1 MPFQP
6 VKNLRPSAQSADGL
20 PPVRKPSKII
30 VPFAEARHW
39 RAGGD
44 YMLTQ
49 KMDGRFEAREVL
61 GPESRVL
68 GLLAGE
74 RMANGEFWAFDILTH
89 SGQDV
94 RGLPMRERWRLLTQ
108 DFRHKTQD
116 FSGIVPTGLGG
127 EWVEHILATGGE
139 GVCAKHLDAPYGE
152 MFVCKR
158 VQVFYCR
165 VIGKDDSTGS
175 VELERL
181 ELGARSLNLE
191 SELLTPNFQLQTSPA
206 GRMPLRGNKFE
217 QVRIGSIL
225 KVEAFGLTEKGLLRE
240 ARPDKDTPTSWLV
253 KF

>member
-1 MPFQP
+1 M
-6 VKNLRPSAQSADGL
+6 NPSEKLAAISGNSRKT
-20 PPVRKPSKII
+20 PVRKPSKIL

-44 YMLTQ
+44 FLLQQ
-49 KMDGRFEAREVL
+49 KMDGCFAPLDADGWRIV
-61 GPESRVL
+61 
-68 GLLAGE
+68 GE
-74 RMANGEFWAFDILTH
+74 RMRDGRFVAFDCLVAAGEDITRR
-89 SGQDV
+89 ST
-94 RGLPMRERWRLLTQ
+94 RERWAALNQWFSTRQNAGFQ
-108 DFRHKTQD
+108 DFK
-116 FSGIVPTGLGG
+116 IELVPTGLGG

-175 VELERL
+175 VELERFVFDSGFDVQGSTVQGFAGL
-181 ELGARSLNLE
+181 EARA
-191 SELLTPNFQLQTSPA
+191 A

-217 QVRIGSIL
+217 MVRIGSVL

-240 ARPDKDTPTSWLV
+240 ARPDKDAPGSWLV

>member
-1 MPFQP
+1 M
-6 VKNLRPSAQSADGL
+6 SSGL
-20 PPVRKPSKII
+20 NPPVRKPSKII

-44 YMLTQ
+44 YLFQ
-49 KMDGRFEAREVL
+49 IKMDGCFDDTTIDGYTFAVEQMRDGTRYAHTLL
-61 GPESRVL
+61 GVPGQWL
-68 GLLAGE
+68 
-74 RMANGEFWAFDILTH
+74 
-89 SGQDV
+89 QDV
-94 RGLPMRERWRLLTQ
+94 KIRETMPELRRIIAQPRFQDAKILLCPE
-108 DFRHKTQD
+108 
-116 FSGIVPTGLGG
+116 FS
-127 EWVEHILATGGE
+127 GGE
-139 GVCAKHLDAPYGE
+139 GLEALLAAGEEGGCAKHLDAPYGE

-175 VELERL
+175 VELERV
-181 ELGARSLNLE
+181 EIGTRSLDLE
-191 SELLTPNFQLQTSPA
+191 SELLTPNFQLPTSPA

-225 KVEAFGLTEKGLLRE
+225 KVEAFGLTEAGKLRE